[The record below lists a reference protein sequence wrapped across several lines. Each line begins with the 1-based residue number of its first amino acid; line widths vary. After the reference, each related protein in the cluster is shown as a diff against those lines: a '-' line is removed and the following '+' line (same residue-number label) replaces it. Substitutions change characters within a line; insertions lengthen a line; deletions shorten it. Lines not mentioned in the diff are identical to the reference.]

1 MSNKVKEAYN
11 CIPVATEL
19 PDVVSQALQRGRK
32 IQRRRCTIKYM
43 ATLAAV
49 FSLVFITLLNTTS
62 VFAAAYEVPILG
74 DICRIFTFNKIDL
87 EDETKIINVK
97 VPNIENTGNTAL
109 EHRINM
115 EISKLISEEVE
126 QAEKRAQEY
135 YDAYLLTGGIPG
147 DYLPLE
153 VVIDYDMK
161 CSDAEIVS
169 FVIYKYET
177 MASYYQENRFYNID
191 LESGRE
197 LTLRDL
203 YGGNYREIVSALVE
217 EGIAQL
223 SKETKFYLFSD
234 VVIEDL
240 IDTNRHFYISSDKN
254 VVVVFQKYEIAAG
267 AAGQLEFTIGHIP
280 EHSND

>member
-1 MSNKVKEAYN
+1 MSNRVEEAYN

-32 IQRRRCTIKYM
+32 IQKRRSVVKYM

-49 FSLVFITLLNTTS
+49 ISLVFITMLNTTS

-74 DICRIFTFNKIDL
+74 DICRIFTFKKIDL

-109 EHRINM
+109 EHRINL

-126 QAEKRAQEY
+126 NAKNRAQEY

-147 DYLPLE
+147 EFLPLE

-169 FVIYKYET
+169 FVIYKFET
-177 MASYYQENRFYNID
+177 KASFYQENRFYNID

-203 YGGNYREIVSALVE
+203 YGGNYKEIVSARVR

-223 SKETKFYLFSD
+223 SEERKFYLFDD

-240 IDTNRHFYISSDKN
+240 IDTDRHFYIDSDKT

-267 AAGQLEFTIGHIP
+267 AAGQLEFPIGHIP
-280 EHSND
+280 EHNND